1 MDFLFEEK
9 EQIAP
14 KMTITRL
21 SRCGKVTK
29 IVFVIL
35 NIVYLVLSV
44 VLFGVGIYILY
55 DGVQYQALSSL
66 IVVAPGAL
74 MVVGGIAG
82 VILVVGGFIAAF
94 GQLRGFLLLY
104 AVMCSLLVLYTLIFG
119 VYGVVYPSFLTINQ
133 QLSVAIRTYHLSTDT
148 QQVVDTLQ
156 TRFRCCGVGSTSD
169 WLNTPFGVGGYLPM
183 SCCPQQTGARLNDT
197 ACTQPP
203 DSTPYSRGCLTEFN
217 TYVASRLFVAGG
229 LGLVVGLVMI
239 AGVVTSIALLI
250 VIHRDVQKNVKGIKL
265 ELVRLT
271 RM

>member
-119 VYGVVYPSFLTINQ
+119 VYGVVYPSFLVSALINK
-133 QLSVAIRTYHLSTDT
+133 LVIGAVCSTKFPRSLTSTALDRV
-148 QQVVDTLQ
+148 QNLCPVKK
-156 TRFRCCGVGSTSD
+156 RCTVWKVCNS
-169 WLNTPFGVGGYLPM
+169 
-183 SCCPQQTGARLNDT
+183 
-197 ACTQPP
+197 
-203 DSTPYSRGCLTEFN
+203 
-217 TYVASRLFVAGG
+217 
-229 LGLVVGLVMI
+229 
-239 AGVVTSIALLI
+239 
-250 VIHRDVQKNVKGIKL
+250 
-265 ELVRLT
+265 
-271 RM
+271 